1 MKSKIT
7 IFTLSLC
14 VTLSIL
20 LLSETVVHATIIG
33 SASFDA
39 GAGKFIYSYTIDNS
53 AEPVYEVTSWYLDIS
68 TFTADWT
75 ISDITVPA
83 GWTADPPGGTQDFW
97 AFSISW
103 GGAAV
108 QPGDI
113 LSGFKFPSIHLPGSV
128 MYSETLFDSST
139 WDLDYSAGTT
149 TGPTSG
155 VIPEPGTLL
164 LFTVG
169 FAGVLIY
176 SHIRRRNVRS

>member
-7 IFTLSLC
+7 LFTISLC

-20 LLSETVVHATIIG
+20 IISGSVVHAMIIG
-33 SASFDA
+33 SASFDS
-39 GAGKFIYSYTIDNS
+39 GTGKFIYSYTIDNT
-53 AEPVYEVTSWYLDIS
+53 AEPVYEVTSWYIDIS

-75 ISDITVPA
+75 VSDIIVPA
-83 GWTADPPGGTQDFW
+83 GWSALPPGPTQDFW
-97 AFSISW
+97 TFSTLF

-113 LSGFKFPSIHLPGSV
+113 LSGFGFPSIHLPGSV
-128 MYSETLFDSST
+128 DYSETLFNPIMWTLGSSSGVT
-139 WDLDYSAGTT
+139 A
-149 TGPTSG
+149 GPTSG

-169 FAGVLIY
+169 FAGLLIY
-176 SHIRRRNVRS
+176 GSIRKRKSG